1 MAPIRRSGEIT
12 LFAKR
17 EFDGFQTRL
26 RTTTPFLVF
35 ELEDCLAMPEFRAN
49 FVILTKSET
58 EKHTPHDL
66 KEFKSALR
74 PLTTI
79 FLPVQRPR
87 CASSFPTVA
96 NSSLGR
102 TRIQIVTDRL
112 KRRLCRRAEGGELV
126 VPDDDA
132 VLGRLRIR

>member
-66 KEFKSALR
+66 KEIQISVTA
-74 PLTTI
+74 
-79 FLPVQRPR
+79 
-87 CASSFPTVA
+87 AHHDFPT
-96 NSSLGR
+96 R
-102 TRIQIVTDRL
+102 TTSTLRFIVSH
-112 KRRLCRRAEGGELV
+112 CG
-126 VPDDDA
+126 
-132 VLGRLRIR
+132 